1 MTVGAGGTNGWFPDK
16 AGNKPWFDRSNAA
29 MFDFANAT
37 DEWSKTWASKPE
49 DRAMV
54 M

>member
-1 MTVGAGGTNGWFPDK
+1 
-16 AGNKPWFDRSNAA
+16 